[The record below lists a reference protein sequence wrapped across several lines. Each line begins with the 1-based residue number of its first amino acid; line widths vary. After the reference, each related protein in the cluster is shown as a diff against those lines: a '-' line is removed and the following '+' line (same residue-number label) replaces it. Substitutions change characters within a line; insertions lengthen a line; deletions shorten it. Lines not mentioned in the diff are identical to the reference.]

1 MKCQL
6 MYIFHYFRQSKD
18 NEVCL
23 TYMVY
28 NQYSGSF
35 FDLFPKV
42 QSNMNLHRELLH
54 QCIMTASRFQADA
67 GHVDDLPCTT
77 RNERLHF
84 ERSERSTHKP
94 ESSVQS

>member
-1 MKCQL
+1 
-6 MYIFHYFRQSKD
+6 MYIFHSNED

-42 QSNMNLHRELLH
+42 QSNMNLHQELLH
-54 QCIMTASRFQADA
+54 QRIMTASRFQGDVD
-67 GHVDDLPCTT
+67 HVDDLPCTT
-77 RNERLHF
+77 RKQRLQF
-84 ERSERSTHKP
+84 KLSEKYTHKP